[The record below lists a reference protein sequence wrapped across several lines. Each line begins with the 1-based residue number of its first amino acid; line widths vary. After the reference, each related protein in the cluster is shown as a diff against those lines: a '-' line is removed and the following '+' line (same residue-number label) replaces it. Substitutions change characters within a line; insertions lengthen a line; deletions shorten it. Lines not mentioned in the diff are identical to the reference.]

1 MGGDVSKRITNRD
14 FSVFGYDHNVEEGV
28 KALNAWA
35 DKSPTVLALSSFA
48 TQYKDLFAAA
58 SAFGTVFTVVGIAWS
73 MYSFYQTKKDDKEN
87 AKMIVEQIVEQVK
100 GMIDR
105 ATKDIKE
112 HFDEG
117 RLKDCLIELEANR
130 RGVQFWLSTAAD
142 SNFEDM
148 QDELSARLI
157 VDAFKIIAGLESF
170 LEDAIEARNGA
181 SAAAIY
187 RHLVEAVQQQNL
199 ALAVKDQNG
208 PHASNAT
215 AIENINRLL
224 AFYPRVLAAIRTTL
238 DSQFFGPV
246 LWVQFPYI
254 AGPTWGPKWFVWY
267 FRGEKRDVGPPD
279 NMTEAKILEYMEGEK
294 EEEYRLFTESMKIG
308 ELDAENRKAL
318 AEINALP

>member
-1 MGGDVSKRITNRD
+1 M
-14 FSVFGYDHNVEEGV
+14 EEGV

-35 DKSPTVLALSSFA
+35 DSSPTISALSSFA
-48 TQYKDLFAAA
+48 TQYKDLFAAV
-58 SAFGTVFTVVGIAWS
+58 SAFGTAFTVVGIAWS
-73 MYSFYQTKKDDKEN
+73 MYSYYQNKKADKEN
-87 AKMIVEQIVEQVK
+87 AKMIVKQIVEQVK

-157 VDAFKIIAGLESF
+157 VDAFQIIAGLESF

-238 DSQFFGPV
+238 DSQFYGPV
-246 LWVQFPYI
+246 RWWQFPH
-254 AGPTWGPKWFVWY
+254 WGGSSPPPPESIWFVWY
-267 FRGEKRDVGPPD
+267 FRGEKQDVGPPG
-279 NMTEAKILEYMEGEK
+279 NGTEAKVLEYMEGAK

-308 ELDAENRKAL
+308 ELDAENRRAL
-318 AEINALP
+318 AAINALP